1 VINLWYNYVIWGNPL
16 LSDVL
21 LQFDLLDWI
30 LAVSVVFVVVAAI
43 IGVALL
49 MLIRRGRGKKRG
61 PEPTAPQR
69 PTEEPPRTA
78 EVIPK
83 DPETVIASPPTQEV
97 QIEEPLP
104 VEELQRDKDETS
116 PSLPV
121 IKTVG
126 EPQVLPISGQRPLGI
141 TWRIAGLTDVGL
153 KRDLNEDNLI
163 MIEDE
168 MAGLGPY
175 GVYIVAD
182 GLGGHVAG
190 EVASQLTIDT
200 IRERY
205 EQNPPTAET
214 ASYIEWLKDAAMAAN
229 EAVLRHQRE
238 NTNNKKMGSTLVM
251 ALVVGP
257 PSLDDAQA
265 YVINVGD
272 SRAYLLTNDK
282 IEQISVDH
290 SLVERLVQIG
300 QITREEAR
308 THKQRNVIYSTIG
321 EKQKME
327 IGAYHVTLAPGDR
340 LLLCSD
346 GLSGMITD
354 EELLKISRHQPDPV
368 KANQMMVEAAKQA
381 GGHDNI
387 TAIIIQ
393 MGQFGE
399 AN

>member
-1 VINLWYNYVIWGNPL
+1 MSNILF
-16 LSDVL
+16 
-21 LQFDLLDWI
+21 QFDWLDWI
-30 LAVSVVFVVVAAI
+30 LVVSVLFVVVAVI
-43 IGVALL
+43 IGITLV
-49 MLIRRGRGKKRG
+49 MLVRRAKGKKQQ
-61 PEPTAPQR
+61 PASAAQQR
-69 PTEEPPRTA
+69 PSQELPKAA
-78 EVIPK
+78 EVVLENQEP
-83 DPETVIASPPTQEV
+83 VIDSFQTQEE
-97 QIEEPLP
+97 QIEETLP
-104 VEELQRDKDETS
+104 VEGLERDKDETS

-121 IKTVG
+121 VKTAA
-126 EPQVLPISGQRPLGI
+126 EPQIFPISGQRPPGI

-163 MIEDE
+163 LIEDE

-205 EQNPPTAET
+205 EQHPPTAET
-214 ASYIEWLKDAAMAAN
+214 ASYIEWLKDAALAAN

-257 PSLDDAQA
+257 PSLGGAQV

-272 SRAYLLTNDK
+272 SRAYLLTSDK

-327 IGAYHVTLAPGDR
+327 IGAYHVTLTPGDR

-346 GLSGMITD
+346 GLSGMLTD
-354 EELLKISRHQPDPV
+354 EELLKISRHQPDPA

-393 MGQFGE
+393 MEQFSEGTE
-399 AN
+399 EY